1 MKSILSTKKLSNSQK
16 QLFLNSGLS
25 LVEYNAIVTE
35 TTNFKLP
42 SEKIENAIFTSK
54 NAVNAVLEKVQLKN
68 CFCVGEKTGELLSD
82 NGFHIQEIADYGK
95 DLAKIIT
102 KKYAAEEF
110 TFFCGNKR
118 RDELPD
124 ILQKGNVHFKEIEVY
139 KTSLNQ
145 QSFPQ
150 EFEGILFFSPSAV
163 QSFTTKNQLK
173 GTTAFCI
180 GNTTA
185 AEAQKHTNNII
196 IATKPTIENVIVQVV
211 KYFGASSRSI

>member
-1 MKSILSTKKLSNSQK
+1 MKSILSTKKLINSQK

-42 SEKIENAIFTSK
+42 TEKIENAIFTSK

-95 DLAKIIT
+95 DLAEIIT
-102 KKYAAEEF
+102 KKYGAEEF

-118 RDELPD
+118 RDELPG
-124 ILQKGNVHFKEIEVY
+124 ILQKGNVHFTEIEVY
-139 KTSLNQ
+139 KTSLNPQ
-145 QSFPQ
+145 FFPQ

-163 QSFTTKNQLK
+163 QSFTAKNQLK

>member
-1 MKSILSTKKLSNSQK
+1 MKSILSTKKLINSQK

-95 DLAKIIT
+95 DLAEIIT
-102 KKYAAEEF
+102 KKYGAEEF

-118 RDELPD
+118 RDELPG
-124 ILQKGNVHFKEIEVY
+124 ILQKGNVHFTEIEVY
-139 KTSLNQ
+139 KTSLNPQ
-145 QSFPQ
+145 FFPQ

-163 QSFTTKNQLK
+163 QSFTAKNQLK